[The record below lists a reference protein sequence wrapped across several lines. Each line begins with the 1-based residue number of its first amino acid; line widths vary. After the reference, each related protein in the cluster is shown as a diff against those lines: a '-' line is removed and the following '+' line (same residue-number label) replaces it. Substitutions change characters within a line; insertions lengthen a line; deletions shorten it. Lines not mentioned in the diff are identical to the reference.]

1 MSTENNAQDPMEFMR
16 SMWSKMGFSL
26 PGMVTPTLDVDEL
39 DKRIADMK
47 AVENWLKMNLSSLQM
62 ATQGL
67 EMQRATIAA
76 MQAMSK
82 IASEGGRKEGVS
94 MVSACKIARRGH
106 SGHRGAMRVVA
117 RHARCGAPSQRAER
131 CGVTGQVIF
140 QSPRRARGA
149 LTSRGLRRVRERG
162 GFCCIPAAHTRPC
175 DTPSCLSPS
184 CSRRPRP
191 RRSRRASTP
200 FLPIA
205 RRARTSSSVRR
216 RASTP

>member
-67 EMQRATIAA
+67 EMQRATISA

-82 IASEGGRKEGVS
+82 IAAEGGRKDGGEGAAQPNPFAAG
-94 MVSACKIARRGH
+94 MWPWNMMQ
-106 SGHRGAMRVVA
+106 GAAEQAKAAAAAV
-117 RHARCGAPSQRAER
+117 GAPVA
-131 CGVTGQVIF
+131 
-140 QSPRRARGA
+140 AA
-149 LTSRGLRRVRERG
+149 
-162 GFCCIPAAHTRPC
+162 PAKSKVK
-175 DTPSCLSPS
+175 DGK
-184 CSRRPRP
+184 
-191 RRSRRASTP
+191 
-200 FLPIA
+200 
-205 RRARTSSSVRR
+205 
-216 RASTP
+216 

>member
-39 DKRIADMK
+39 DKRISDMK

-82 IASEGGRKEGVS
+82 VDVYKRQTVPWSS
-94 MVSACKIARRGH
+94 PW
-106 SGHRGAMRVVA
+106 
-117 RHARCGAPSQRAER
+117 APGPLRA
-131 CGVTGQVIF
+131 
-140 QSPRRARGA
+140 
-149 LTSRGLRRVRERG
+149 
-162 GFCCIPAAHTRPC
+162 
-175 DTPSCLSPS
+175 
-184 CSRRPRP
+184 
-191 RRSRRASTP
+191 
-200 FLPIA
+200 
-205 RRARTSSSVRR
+205 
-216 RASTP
+216 

>member
-1 MSTENNAQDPMEFMR
+1 MSTENKAQDPLEFMR

-82 IASEGGRKEGVS
+82 VAAEGGSPDSTQANPFTNG
-94 MVSACKIARRGH
+94 MWPWTTLMQNA
-106 SGHRGAMRVVA
+106 
-117 RHARCGAPSQRAER
+117 
-131 CGVTGQVIF
+131 TGQAKATT
-140 QSPRRARGA
+140 PA
-149 LTSRGLRRVRERG
+149 
-162 GFCCIPAAHTRPC
+162 PAAAPAKPKAK
-175 DTPSCLSPS
+175 DSK
-184 CSRRPRP
+184 
-191 RRSRRASTP
+191 
-200 FLPIA
+200 
-205 RRARTSSSVRR
+205 
-216 RASTP
+216 

>member
-47 AVENWLKMNLSSLQM
+47 AVENWLKMNLNSLQM

-82 IASEGGRKEGVS
+82 IASKAAARKGTKPPS
-94 MVSACKIARRGH
+94 PTLRRGMWPWNLMQN
-106 SGHRGAMRVVA
+106 AA
-117 RHARCGAPSQRAER
+117 EQRP
-131 CGVTGQVIF
+131 Q
-140 QSPRRARGA
+140 
-149 LTSRGLRRVRERG
+149 
-162 GFCCIPAAHTRPC
+162 
-175 DTPSCLSPS
+175 
-184 CSRRPRP
+184 RP
-191 RRSRRASTP
+191 RRSP
-200 FLPIA
+200 DA
-205 RRARTSSSVRR
+205 RPAPAKGKPKESK
-216 RASTP
+216 